1 MECRKPAPVRQSDAV
16 VSHHSPPC
24 RLSSSALR
32 LVAGILVLALL
43 TSASGCAAPGRQV
56 VAIGSYDITEVD
68 HFLSSAAP
76 TAGGIALVVVKDGKI
91 IESAGYAK
99 FGPGTVVDIGSAS
112 RWLAAAA
119 MMTLVDQGTLALGD
133 PVANYLPEF
142 TGEKASITI
151 RQLWSHDSGLPAT
164 DASIDDR
171 KLTLEE
177 CVRRIAAGPLP
188 SLPGTAVSDGSVSIQ
203 VGARVC
209 EVISGMTWQ
218 EFFRVHIAE
227 PLGMASTTF
236 NLMGFNRNPNV
247 AGGARST
254 AEDYSRF
261 LTMLLQGGVWSGKH
275 ILSEQAVAQIEQ
287 DQAPASTIVATPY
300 TTVTT
305 LLPSTSAARPGLGM
319 WREEAD
325 RGTGTLL
332 IASCP
337 GTYGFTPWIDHKL
350 NLAGVLSMEYDL
362 AKAAYAIMRVRQ
374 LVPQAIAAG
383 LRFKDVPATSWAFAA
398 VTDLSAR
405 GLVTGYEDGK
415 FHPDDAVTRAEYA
428 KLVCNVL
435 DVAPDTATSDPFKDI
450 AVTHWAAGYI
460 AAAVGKGWLTGY
472 PGGLFKPDE
481 PVSMA
486 QALVVITR
494 SQSWN
499 DTATLPYTDVQ
510 PSYWAHA
517 FIEACFTR
525 GIIRNPDPGIEFEGK
540 LSPEG
545 NCTRAQ
551 ACVLLSRLLALKP

>member
-1 MECRKPAPVRQSDAV
+1 
-16 VSHHSPPC
+16 
-24 RLSSSALR
+24 LR

-43 TSASGCAAPGRQV
+43 TSASGCVAPGRQV
-56 VAIGSYDITEVD
+56 VAIGSYDMTEVD

-76 TAGGIALVVVKDGKI
+76 AAGGMALVVVKDGKV

-133 PVANYLPEF
+133 PVSKYLPEF
-142 TGEKASITI
+142 TGEKAGITI
-151 RQLWSHDSGLPAT
+151 RQLWSYDSGLPAT
-164 DASIDDR
+164 DASITDR
-171 KLTLEE
+171 TLTLEE
-177 CVRRIAAGPLP
+177 CVKRIATGPLP
-188 SLPGTAVSDGSVSIQ
+188 SLPGTSVSDGSVSIQ

-218 EFFRVHIAE
+218 EFFRVHLAE

-254 AEDYSRF
+254 AEDYARF
-261 LTMLLQGGVWSGKH
+261 LTMLLQDGVWSGKH
-275 ILSEQAVAQIEQ
+275 ILSKQAVAQIEQ
-287 DQAPASTIVATPY
+287 DQAAASTIVATPY
-300 TTVTT
+300 TAVAS
-305 LLPSTSAARPGLGM
+305 LLPSTSRARPGLGM
-319 WREEAD
+319 WREETD
-325 RGTGTLL
+325 PGTGTLL

-350 NLAGVLSMEYDL
+350 NLAGVLSMKYDL
-362 AKAAYAIMRVRQ
+362 AKAAYVIMRVRQ

-405 GLVTGYEDGK
+405 GLVAGYEDGK
-415 FHPDDAVTRAEYA
+415 FHPDNAVTRAEYA
-428 KLVCNVL
+428 RLVCSAL
-435 DVAPDTATSDPFKDI
+435 GVAPDAVTSDPFKDVM
-450 AVTHWAAGYI
+450 VTHWAAGYI

-481 PVSMA
+481 PVTMA
-486 QALVVITR
+486 QALVVVTR
-494 SQSWN
+494 SQGWN

-510 PSYWAHA
+510 PGYWAHA

-525 GIIRNPDPGIEFEGK
+525 GIIKNPDPGIESGGK

-545 NCTRAQ
+545 HCTRAQ